1 MSRTFIYHVTEGH
14 VTNEEGT
21 VIYDVASEDHSMFMT
36 SLNDM
41 EGLENRMRDEGL
53 IPHDSRLVRSSD
65 YRKQRTSDKSLS
77 RHEAVVE
84 SIMGWMR
91 DDYELVRSGTLPSG
105 NDYYLMD
112 NGTEPVIIIFDDAS
126 NAALFATQS
135 NEGHLVLPLVT
146 KGEVMGACF
155 LRVLDYDKFEDSLLV
170 AKERL
175 GLLGEVKLERLND
188 NERGLS
194 LLRISGKYSRP
205 EGGTEKTGSFLSDH
219 IFQHIFEGIDTGA
232 HHAHS
237 SEWRGLK
244 RIDSGAALIMRE
256 VGRSSGVSFR
266 DGYLT
271 PEDMNEDSYY
281 PVVLD
286 GKIIGMVNPISMGK
300 EAQNKMS
307 SIFIKNEDDLT
318 P

>member
-77 RHEAVVE
+77 RHEAIVK
-84 SIMGWMR
+84 SIRGWMS
-91 DDYELVRSGTLPSG
+91 DDYELISSGTLPSG
-105 NDYYLMD
+105 NDYYAMD
-112 NGTEPVIIIFDDAS
+112 NGTEPVIIIFDEAT
-126 NAALFATQS
+126 NAAVFATER
-135 NEGHLVLPLVT
+135 NEGYLVLPLVT
-146 KGEVMGACF
+146 GGEVRGACF
-155 LRVLDYDKFEDSLLV
+155 LRVLDHDKFQNSLMI
-170 AKERL
+170 ANKKL
-175 GLLGEVKLERLND
+175 GLLGDLKLERSD
-188 NERGLS
+188 DKERGLS
-194 LLRISGKYSRP
+194 MLKISGKYCPP
-205 EGGTEKTGSFLSDH
+205 EDDMNRTGSCLSEH
-219 IFQHIFEGIDTGA
+219 IFQQLFEGLDVGG
-232 HHAHS
+232 HHTHS

-244 RIDSGAALIMRE
+244 RIDPGAALIMRD
-256 VGRSSGVSFR
+256 VGRPSGVSFR

-286 GKIIGMVNPISMGK
+286 EKIIGMVNPISMGK

-318 P
+318 S